1 MIARFF
7 REIGRAD
14 ELGSGVRRL
23 MKYGKA
29 YGDADPEMIEGNVFR
44 IVVKVPEFGGI
55 ETKDEATNQVT
66 GEVTPE
72 VRKMLSI
79 MTGEMTRGEIQ
90 EKLGLRDEKHFREN
104 YQQVGVKLSL
114 IEMTIPDKPRSS
126 KQKYRLTNAGKRLL
140 ESMEK

>member
-1 MIARFF
+1 MYVPYIH
-7 REIGRAD
+7 
-14 ELGSGVRRL
+14 EL
-23 MKYGKA
+23 
-29 YGDADPEMIEGNVFR
+29 IEGDVFR
-44 IVVKVPEFGGI
+44 MIVKYPDSQIYEEAPELRPAS
-55 ETKDEATNQVT
+55 EAPVT
-66 GEVTPE
+66 PEVTPE

-126 KQKYRLTNAGKRLL
+126 KQKYRLT
-140 ESMEK
+140 

>member
-1 MIARFF
+1 MRKMM
-7 REIGRAD
+7 R
-14 ELGSGVRRL
+14 
-23 MKYGKA
+23 YGKS
-29 YGDADPEMIEGNVFR
+29 YGDADPEMIEGDVFR
-44 IVVKVPEFGGI
+44 IVVKVPEFGRI

-114 IEMTIPDKPRSS
+114 IEMTIPDKPRSRL
-126 KQKYRLTNAGKRLL
+126 QKYRLTDTGKHLL
-140 ESMEK
+140 KSMQE

>member
-14 ELGSGVRRL
+14 ELGSGVRSL

-44 IVVKVPEFGGI
+44 IVVKVPEFGRI

-66 GEVTPE
+66 GEVTPEVAPE

-90 EKLGLRDEKHFREN
+90 EKLGLRDCLL
-104 YQQVGVKLSL
+104 YTS
-114 IEMTIPDKPRSS
+114 PSPRDRS
-126 KQKYRLTNAGKRLL
+126 
-140 ESMEK
+140 